1 MSFNYNKNKLRKWES
16 VLIFALLIDNI
27 DRIPY
32 EIELE
37 M

>member
-1 MSFNYNKNKLRKWES
+1 MSFNYNKNRLRKWES
-16 VLIFALLIDNI
+16 MLIFALLIDNI
-27 DRIPY
+27 ARIPY